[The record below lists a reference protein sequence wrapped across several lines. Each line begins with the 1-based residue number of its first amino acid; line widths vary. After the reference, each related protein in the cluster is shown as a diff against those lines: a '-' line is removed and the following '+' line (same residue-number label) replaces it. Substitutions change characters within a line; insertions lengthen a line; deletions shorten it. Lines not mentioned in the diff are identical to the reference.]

1 MATRQ
6 GTGSR
11 RMRPND
17 PDRRTRIAR
26 AAIEVVAERGIEG
39 LTHRSVAAAAGVPL
53 GSTTYYFQTLDDLLE
68 VALRQAAADNV
79 RRLRE
84 WEESLPQDAEF
95 AVALA
100 ELVMGYVRDQQ
111 PSTVVEYD
119 LYVAALHR
127 PRLRTVSMAWDQA
140 LTELFG
146 SRTDPITGRLL
157 AGLFCGLVMQV
168 VIADPSPPYSEV
180 ETLFR
185 RAIDGPAEHAGRM
198 HRP

>member
-1 MATRQ
+1 
-6 GTGSR
+6 
-11 RMRPND
+11 MRPND